1 MLTVSDEDWLRVFSV
16 NPHSC
21 FYLSK
26 AALPCIMEPR
36 TGSIIAIGAAW
47 HRSRNVPL
55 RRSNGGQ
62 DRPLGGPSCAVAAE
76 FAPYNIRAN
85 MVNPGSIDTTRRNP
99 EWAPR
104 IPNMRQPTP
113 EALQAIPLGRLGTVH
128 EIAGAC
134 LFLASDDSSYV
145 TGDQLNGVGGKYM
158 VAAQGQ

>member
-1 MLTVSDEDWLRVFSV
+1 MPSARHGIDHGTS
-16 NPHSC
+16 
-21 FYLSK
+21 LS
-26 AALPCIMEPR
+26 AAVTAAK
-36 TGSIIAIGAAW
+36 TGLW
-47 HRSRNVPL
+47 
-55 RRSNGGQ
+55 
-62 DRPLGGPSCAVAAE
+62 GPSCAVAAE